1 MSFFMKLTAAGAAK
15 VAAAQSG
22 GPAVTLTHIA
32 LGDGNGNPVGVPTG
46 NETTLLREVFRD
58 QLSALY
64 TNPNDATLFMV
75 EGLVPSSVGGFSV
88 REIGVFDSDGLL
100 FAYGNF
106 PETYKPVA
114 AEGSTRD
121 MVIVAAVKVSNAS
134 VVNLV
139 IDASIVGATRQWVL
153 STITAAY
160 LIPGGL
166 TNQFL
171 AKNGNAD
178 GDFKW
183 VDITEGIQVL
193 VNVLQEVQT
202 LAANQTVVNFSIV
215 RTGDGLAVYIDGLR
229 LVYGLDYIH
238 NSNEQITLTQAHPAG
253 SVLHAY
259 QNDPLEAPQYL
270 RPGLNLSD
278 VPNKPLARKNLG
290 VPSNLGLYF
299 MGQN

>member
-1 MSFFMKLTAAGAAK
+1 MSFFMKLTAVGAAK
-15 VAAAQSG
+15 VASAQSG
-22 GPAVTLTHIA
+22 GPAVTLTHLA
-32 LGDGNGNPVGVPTG
+32 VGDGNGNPVGAPTG
-46 NETTLLREVFRD
+46 SETALVREVYRD

-64 TNPNDATLFMV
+64 TNPNDSTMFMV
-75 EGLVPSSVGGFSV
+75 EGLLPSSVGGWAV
-88 REIGVFDSDGLL
+88 REVGIFDSDGQL

-106 PETYKPVA
+106 PETYKPIA

-121 MVIVAAVKVSNAS
+121 MVIVAAVKVADAS

-171 AKNGNAD
+171 AKNSNAD

-183 VDITEGIQVL
+183 VDITEGVQVL
-193 VNVLQEVQT
+193 VNILQEVQT
-202 LAANQTVVNFSIV
+202 LAAGQTVVTFATVHTSE
-215 RTGDGLAVYIDGLR
+215 GLAVYIEGVR
-229 LVYGLDYIH
+229 LIYGIDYTH
-238 NSNEQITLTQAHPAG
+238 DTDEQITLAQSYPAG

-259 QNDPLEAPQYL
+259 QNDPLEAPEYL

-278 VPNKPLARKNLG
+278 VADAATARKNLG
-290 VPSNLGLYF
+290 VLSKSTVYF